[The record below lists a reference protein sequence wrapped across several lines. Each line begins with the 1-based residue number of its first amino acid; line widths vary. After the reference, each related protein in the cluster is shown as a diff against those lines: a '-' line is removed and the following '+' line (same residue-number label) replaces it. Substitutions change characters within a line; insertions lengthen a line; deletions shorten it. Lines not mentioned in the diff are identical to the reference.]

1 MHCVARQYTIHRP
14 NRAAF
19 RWAPLPA
26 GNICRSPTAEAMFRA
41 VVERNGLTDR
51 FDIDSCG
58 TGGGSPS
65 WYREGG
71 FSYHEGDESDPRMTA
86 TGEREP
92 PQARPAMSGRKQRIS
107 ISLAEEEALWLS
119 FPFCG
124 LAIRPWPCCFSH
136 NPTLSLRLG
145 PLKMLSPSPPL
156 CGPLSLLAGAPDH

>member
-19 RWAPLPA
+19 WLSPLPA

-41 VVERNGLTDR
+41 VVERNGLTDC

-86 TGEREP
+86 TGESLP
-92 PQARPAMSGRKQRIS
+92 PA
-107 ISLAEEEALWLS
+107 
-119 FPFCG
+119 
-124 LAIRPWPCCFSH
+124 
-136 NPTLSLRLG
+136 
-145 PLKMLSPSPPL
+145 
-156 CGPLSLLAGAPDH
+156 

>member
-1 MHCVARQYTIHRP
+1 MHCVARKYTIRYTD
-14 NRAAF
+14 RTVL
-19 RWAPLPA
+19 RSDGSPLPS

-86 TGEREP
+86 TGESLP
-92 PQARPAMSGRKQRIS
+92 PA
-107 ISLAEEEALWLS
+107 
-119 FPFCG
+119 
-124 LAIRPWPCCFSH
+124 
-136 NPTLSLRLG
+136 
-145 PLKMLSPSPPL
+145 
-156 CGPLSLLAGAPDH
+156 